1 MDKDILRKAYKLI
14 SQSRAMSALFEK
26 EKSITSKYVH
36 ATSKGH
42 EIIQIAAGIQLKNY
56 DFLYPYYR
64 DDSMLLSIGLEPYDL
79 MLQLLAKSKD
89 PFSGGK
95 TYYAHPSLNDPNFP
109 KIPHQSSS
117 N

>member
-42 EIIQIAAGIQLKNY
+42 EIIQIAARMNLLLQM
-56 DFLYPYYR
+56 FL
-64 DDSMLLSIGLEPYDL
+64 E
-79 MLQLLAKSKD
+79 
-89 PFSGGK
+89 
-95 TYYAHPSLNDPNFP
+95 H
-109 KIPHQSSS
+109 
-117 N
+117 